1 MDVLMKNVL
10 VVLLLSIFVF
20 GCSGSKETIDMSAE
34 EHLAYAMEMYN
45 NEDYQFSIREFQS
58 IVLQFPGNTVNDD
71 AQFFLAMSYYK
82 DEQFLLAAYEFS
94 KLIRDI
100 KGSEFVSMSQ
110 FMLAESYY
118 QLSPPYQLDQSYTKK
133 AISEFQAFLDFFP
146 VDPKGEEAERKISE
160 LNLKLAEKLFDSAQ
174 IYEKMEY
181 FNASIE
187 YYTKVYETYH
197 DTKYAPLAHQKKI
210 NILLEKEKISDA
222 VENMKLFLVKYP
234 DSEFAPEIQNLH
246 DELSKN

>member
-58 IVLQFPGNTVNDD
+58 IILQFPGNIVNDD
-71 AQFFLAMSYYK
+71 AQYYLAMSYFN
-82 DEQFLLAAYEFS
+82 DEQYLLAAYEFS

-118 QLSPPYQLDQSYTKK
+118 QLSPPYQLEQSYTNK
-133 AISEFQAFLDFFP
+133 AIAEFQAFLDFFP
-146 VDPKGEEAERKISE
+146 VDPKGEEAERKIIE
-160 LNLKLAEKLFDSAQ
+160 LNLKLAEKLFESAQ

-181 FNASIE
+181 FNASMG

-197 DTKYAPLAHQKKI
+197 DTKYAPMALYKKI
-210 NILLEKEKISDA
+210 NILLEKERISDA
-222 VENMKLFLVKYP
+222 VDNMKLFLTKYP
-234 DSEFAPEIQNLH
+234 DSEFALEIQNLF
-246 DELSKN
+246 DELSIN

>member
-1 MDVLMKNVL
+1 MDVLMKNL
-10 VVLLLSIFVF
+10 FVVLLFSILIF
-20 GCSGSKETIDMSAE
+20 GCSGSKDTTEMSAD

-58 IVLQFPGNTVNDD
+58 IILQFPGNTVNDD
-71 AQFFLAMSYYK
+71 AQYYLAMSYFN
-82 DEQFLLAAYEFS
+82 DEQYLLAAYEYS

-100 KGSEFVSMSQ
+100 KGSEFVSISQ

-118 QLSPPYQLDQSYTKK
+118 QLSPPYQLDQSYTVK
-133 AISEFQAFLDFFP
+133 AITEFQAFLDFFP
-146 VDPKGEEAERKISE
+146 VDAKGEEAERKISE
-160 LNLKLAEKLFDSAQ
+160 LNIKLAEKLFESAR

-181 FNASIE
+181 FNASLD

-197 DTKYAPLAHQKKI
+197 DTKYAPLALHKKI
-210 NILLEKEKISDA
+210 TILIEKDRIDEA
-222 VENMKLFLVKYP
+222 VDNMKLFLTKYP
-234 DSEFAPEIQNLH
+234 DSEFTVEIQNIH

>member
-1 MDVLMKNVL
+1 MKNL
-10 VVLLLSIFVF
+10 FVVLLISILIF
-20 GCSGSKETIDMSAE
+20 GCSGSKDTTEMSAD

-58 IVLQFPGNTVNDD
+58 IILQFPGNTVNDD
-71 AQFFLAMSYYK
+71 AQYYLAMSYFN

-100 KGSEFVSMSQ
+100 KGSEFVSTSQ

-118 QLSPPYQLDQSYTKK
+118 QLSPPFQLDQSYTVK

-160 LNLKLAEKLFDSAQ
+160 LNIKLAEKLFESAR

-181 FNASIE
+181 FNASLD

-197 DTKYAPLAHQKKI
+197 DTKYAPMALNKKI
-210 NILLEKEKISDA
+210 TILMEKERIDEA
-222 VENMKLFLVKYP
+222 VVNMKLFLTKYP
-234 DSEFAPEIQNLH
+234 DSEFAVEIQNLH